1 MTIMLKQLQRNAVI
15 EQLKKFGIYSI
26 DGQPLEDALYTTL
39 LKTLA
44 LKRAADN

>member
-1 MTIMLKQLQRNAVI
+1 LNKL
-15 EQLKKFGIYSI
+15 GIHSV
-26 DGQPLEDALYTTL
+26 DEQPLEDALYTVL

>member
-1 MTIMLKQLQRNAVI
+1 MTTIR
-15 EQLKKFGIYSI
+15 EQLKRKAVIQQLNKLGIHSVE
-26 DGQPLEDALYTTL
+26 GQPLEDALYTTL

>member
-1 MTIMLKQLQRNAVI
+1 MTTMLKQLQRNAVI
-15 EQLKKFGIYSI
+15 EQLKKLDIHSI
-26 DGQPLEDALYTTL
+26 DGQPLSEVLYTTL

>member
-1 MTIMLKQLQRNAVI
+1 MLKQLKRQNVI
-15 EQLKKFGIYSI
+15 NQLNKLGIHSI

-44 LKRAADN
+44 LKRAAQD

>member
-1 MTIMLKQLQRNAVI
+1 MTTMHKQLKRKTVI
-15 EQLKKFGIYSI
+15 EQLQKFGITKVE
-26 DGQPLEDALYTTL
+26 GQPLEDALYTSL